1 VVDQHIEIVHRICE
15 TGRAPILGPEVDIA
29 SPETQAVENLLR
41 DPLANHPSIEIPIGY
56 TREEATKRLACNH
69 GMIAS
74 FSRALIEGLKVS
86 MTDDEFGA
94 ELHSSIEQICTA
106 SIT

>member
-1 VVDQHIEIVHRICE
+1 MLKLTV
-15 TGRAPILGPEVDIA
+15 PEQADLYA
-29 SPETQAVENLLR
+29 SFMEQPNVLR
-41 DPLANHPSIEIPIGY
+41 VAALSGGY
-56 TREEATKRLACNH
+56 TREEATERLACNH

-74 FSRALIEGLKVS
+74 FSRALTEGLKVS

-94 ELHSSIEQICTA
+94 ELHSSIEQICAA